1 MESSEDTIRV
11 KKEPDDTC
19 SYAGVDSVFHPVDT
33 CKGKIFK
40 TSGFDKSSI
49 FHCNIWAMSSKS
61 ITLKFLISESAR
73 WHSEL
78 KLKLYNK
85 RDEKNLITKL
95 LLCQNVSTTI
105 VEMNFLS
112 ADFIDSSD
120 TINIIL
126 VEEEIR
132 TEYVKTYIDKYSQ
145 MFPNN
150 NRPKTLIILFGVKSK
165 SASNIKSISKY
176 GWSKQF
182 LDISFMEEDDA
193 CIVKMYNPFSKE
205 LMKKAINDKQDAIFP
220 DKLINGYKYKLIIG
234 INAGDKLSDPIR
246 NESGHAIDI
255 RKPLFSETELVLES
269 INFSSSFAETNVT
282 DYSTGLTFLLE
293 QLRNNEINLI
303 SVPYGYK
310 KFFENITHVF
320 IDSECM
326 NISALMPEQFK
337 GRLQFPKRILQTL
350 LTVPATL
357 GFIIWIL
364 RLTKIVSDKVTI
376 LKILGTLLGITVDLK
391 PSKNSEL
398 TVLMS
403 IFFISTIYPTDFY
416 SNLIEE
422 KVIQN
427 IEMFDT
433 YKSIVESELEIFISS
448 MYSNLLE
455 DSDDADAID
464 LKKKR
469 NFQDD
474 ASTTHKLDITIKNME
489 FIDESSS
496 NKSKAEPIARF
507 IQHKEDEDFYH
518 QEYVFIINLRIQGL
532 GKCILRYKY
541 SGTYIFKWKKEWI
554 AFIST
559 SGKQRENKNKNK
571 ICVHRSFEIVKRI
584 TALIWHIYQALL
596 HGRGSRHS
604 KVHLPDG
611 QLCVTYGRNS
621 LDDTSFR
628 SCLRNNIINYI
639 FLINWTST
647 IYSVVALWS

>member
-1 MESSEDTIRV
+1 
-11 KKEPDDTC
+11 
-19 SYAGVDSVFHPVDT
+19 
-33 CKGKIFK
+33 
-40 TSGFDKSSI
+40 
-49 FHCNIWAMSSKS
+49 
-61 ITLKFLISESAR
+61 
-73 WHSEL
+73 
-78 KLKLYNK
+78 
-85 RDEKNLITKL
+85 
-95 LLCQNVSTTI
+95 
-105 VEMNFLS
+105 MNFLS

-464 LKKKR
+464 LKKKSKPYSSTIECVR
-469 NFQDD
+469 TLVTERDRTCIGAFDFLQNSIEEIECDQRDCHIFYAKKSFDCYARSYLFERASPYTHIFQYKLRQLHEYGIDVFIRRGYEKFITEEEHPQSSDLFHIHLIPIVAYGAILSFFVLVIEKVLNF
-474 ASTTHKLDITIKNME
+474 IVIK
-489 FIDESSS
+489 I
-496 NKSKAEPIARF
+496 NKS
-507 IQHKEDEDFYH
+507 
-518 QEYVFIINLRIQGL
+518 
-532 GKCILRYKY
+532 
-541 SGTYIFKWKKEWI
+541 T
-554 AFIST
+554 
-559 SGKQRENKNKNK
+559 
-571 ICVHRSFEIVKRI
+571 
-584 TALIWHIYQALL
+584 
-596 HGRGSRHS
+596 
-604 KVHLPDG
+604 
-611 QLCVTYGRNS
+611 
-621 LDDTSFR
+621 
-628 SCLRNNIINYI
+628 
-639 FLINWTST
+639 
-647 IYSVVALWS
+647 